1 MAGKGLGDVSAELI
15 FYNFFGVDIF
25 RCDQRVA
32 FHHHD
37 RANQLQV
44 KALCMRKARDL
55 RVGLLGLREQ
65 IIDGFMRHFESRY
78 DTTRS
83 EYSPEDLAAAR
94 ELVDSKFST
103 HEWTHR
109 IP

>member
-1 MAGKGLGDVSAELI
+1 MAGKGLGDASAELI

-25 RCDQRVA
+25 RCDKRVA

-65 IIDGFMRHFESRY
+65 IIDDRA
-78 DTTRS
+78 
-83 EYSPEDLAAAR
+83 P
-94 ELVDSKFST
+94 DSF
-103 HEWTHR
+103 
-109 IP
+109 

>member
-1 MAGKGLGDVSAELI
+1 MLEV
-15 FYNFFGVDIF
+15 
-25 RCDQRVA
+25 
-32 FHHHD
+32 
-37 RANQLQV
+37 
-44 KALCMRKARDL
+44 L
-55 RVGLLGLREQ
+55 RVGKEKMSDKGTKSANKRVDPLRSQSGLPREQ

-78 DTTRS
+78 DVSRR
-83 EYSPEDLAAAR
+83 EYTQEELAAAR